1 MQYKNNLMI
10 KSMNNPMI
18 LQNLNWEVV
27 QKIYQDQ
34 QIYEGFVNKKELED
48 EALENI
54 KEEYGFEEIK
64 DAFDEA
70 SVSHQLEV
78 FYGGI
83 IENFIQTCYFLSP
96 NKDNREFIAFLV
108 SGKGQNVMT
117 ATFPYMLNQE
127 IFSTRI
133 SIRMKMFTASL
144 QHNMTKQKP

>member
-1 MQYKNNLMI
+1 MI

-83 IENFIQTCYFLSP
+83 MKTLYRHVTFCHLIKTTESLLLSLYLA
-96 NKDNREFIAFLV
+96 KD
-108 SGKGQNVMT
+108 
-117 ATFPYMLNQE
+117 
-127 IFSTRI
+127 
-133 SIRMKMFTASL
+133 KM
-144 QHNMTKQKP
+144 